1 MTQAFFNMLLS
12 RKIVIR
18 YVIKNTLFAMFGA
31 VFLLAGLQILF
42 TYLGELSELKE
53 YYTAWN
59 ALQYVF
65 WRTPD
70 YINQIIPISALMGA
84 VVGLGSMASNSE
96 LVVLRA
102 SGVSLWRIVSWV
114 MRPAMAL
121 IALTFILNEWVIPYS
136 SEQAKQAK
144 YHQQTAQLGEVRGYW
159 TREGQNFIYVDY
171 ANAKGE
177 LRNIQQLQLDENY
190 HLQAWLSA
198 EQGKFVKDG
207 QWQLEKVRQS
217 TRLEDYSSYH
227 QQHAQKSLNLA
238 LQPEYVHMVTV
249 EPEDLPP
256 SQLIR
261 LMQYMN
267 QHSQVPKTYQLAFWQ
282 KVASPFALMALV
294 VIACSFIF
302 GPLRQQSMGF
312 RLVIALFT
320 GLGFYYLQD
329 FLGYASLVYSPSPF
343 WFVMLPIVMMFA
355 MGAYLLHR
363 AK

>member
-1 MTQAFFNMLLS
+1 MMLS
-12 RKIVIR
+12 QKIIIR

-42 TYLGELSELKE
+42 TYLGELGELKE
-53 YYTAWN
+53 HYTAWH

-65 WRTPD
+65 WKIPD

-96 LVVLRA
+96 LVVMRA
-102 SGVSLWRIVSWV
+102 AGISLWRIVRWV
-114 MRPAMAL
+114 MRPALAL
-121 IALTFILNEWVIPYS
+121 IFLSFVLNEWVIPYS

-159 TREGQNFIYVDY
+159 SKEGQNFIYIDY

-177 LRNIQQLQLDENY
+177 LRQVQQLTFDDNY
-190 HLQAWLSA
+190 HLQSWLNAKTGQFSNS
-198 EQGKFVKDG
+198 G
-207 QWQLEKVRQS
+207 QWQLHNVQQS
-217 TRLEDYSSYH
+217 TRFDDAHSEH
-227 QQHAQKSLNLA
+227 QHFTTKSLNLA

-261 LMQYMN
+261 LMRYMN

-343 WFVMLPIVMMFA
+343 WFICLPIILMFA
-355 MGAYLLHR
+355 IGFYLLHR